1 MQASDVQAPQRQAV
15 PDGRALGTD
24 FYLFDQLLTPEE
36 RAYRDKVRG
45 FMDTEVVPII
55 GAYWER
61 AEFPFELLPK
71 MAALN
76 IAGGPIRGYDCPG
89 MSHVASGLCGLE
101 LARGDGSIDTFF
113 GVHSG
118 LAMTSIYLCGSEE
131 QRQHWLPKMARME
144 LIGAFGLTEPF
155 RGSDAAHIQTRAKRV
170 GDGWVLNGAKRW
182 IGNAPFADVT
192 IIWAQNEDLGTV
204 NGFLVERGAPG
215 MEVSTITGK
224 TAKRSVLNADIA
236 LTDVLVPE
244 THRLQAATSFR
255 DVARVLTATRAGVAW
270 EAVGHAV
277 ACYEAALTY
286 AKGREQFGKPIA
298 GYQLVQEKLVRMLA
312 DITSMQLLMLRLSQ
326 LLESGQMTAPQASL
340 AKMHC
345 AARARE
351 VCLMAR
357 DVLGGNGIL
366 LDYIVARHVAD
377 MEAVYTYEGTNTVQ
391 TLVVGREITGIQ
403 AFV

>member
-1 MQASDVQAPQRQAV
+1 MQASDVQAPQRQTP
-15 PDGRALGTD
+15 PDGRSLGTD
-24 FYLFDQLLTPEE
+24 FYLIDQLITPEE
-36 RAYRDKVRG
+36 RAYRDKVRQ
-45 FMDTEVVPII
+45 FMDNEVVPII
-55 GAYWER
+55 GGYWER
-61 AEFPFELLPK
+61 AEFPFELIPK
-71 MAALN
+71 MAALGL
-76 IAGGPIRGYDCPG
+76 AGGPIKGYGCPG
-89 MSHVASGLCGLE
+89 MSHVASGLCGME

-144 LIGAFGLTEPF
+144 AIGAFGLTEPF

-204 NGFLVERGAPG
+204 NGFLVERGTPG
-215 MEVSTITGK
+215 LEISTITGK

-236 LTDVLVPE
+236 LNDALVPE
-244 THRLQAATSFR
+244 THRLQAANSFR
-255 DVARVLTATRAGVAW
+255 DVSRVLTATRAGVAW
-270 EAVGHAV
+270 EAVGHAI

-312 DITSMQLLMLRLSQ
+312 DITSMQLLMLRLGQ

-391 TLVVGREITGIQ
+391 TLVVGREITGMQ

>member
-1 MQASDVQAPQRQAV
+1 M
-15 PDGRALGTD
+15 
-24 FYLFDQLLTPEE
+24 
-36 RAYRDKVRG
+36 
-45 FMDTEVVPII
+45 
-55 GAYWER
+55 
-61 AEFPFELLPK
+61 
-71 MAALN
+71 
-76 IAGGPIRGYDCPG
+76 
-89 MSHVASGLCGLE
+89 
-101 LARGDGSIDTFF
+101 
-113 GVHSG
+113 
-118 LAMTSIYLCGSEE
+118 
-131 QRQHWLPKMARME
+131 
-144 LIGAFGLTEPF
+144 
-155 RGSDAAHIQTRAKRV
+155 
-170 GDGWVLNGAKRW
+170 
-182 IGNAPFADVT
+182 
-192 IIWAQNEDLGTV
+192 
-204 NGFLVERGAPG
+204 
-215 MEVSTITGK
+215 ITGK

-236 LTDVLVPE
+236 LTDALVPE
-244 THRLQAATSFR
+244 THRLQAANSFR
-255 DVARVLTATRAGVAW
+255 DVSRVLTATRAGVAW

-326 LLESGQMTAPQASL
+326 LLESGQMTAAQASL

-391 TLVVGREITGIQ
+391 TLVVGREITGMQ